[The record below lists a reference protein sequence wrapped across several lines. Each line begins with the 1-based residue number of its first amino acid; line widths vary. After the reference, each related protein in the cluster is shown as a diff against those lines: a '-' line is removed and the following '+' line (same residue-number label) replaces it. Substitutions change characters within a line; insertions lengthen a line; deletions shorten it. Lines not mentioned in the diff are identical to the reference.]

1 VWCREKD
8 LHSSKDGRDLYVGA
22 GKRIR
27 THKLMLYLR
36 CLCSKDSKDAFN
48 FLVKYLSTFGKDEA
62 SSAEAKEGAARA
74 AVDYIKAPDAFQVR
88 GLGSGSLIREE
99 TGSLGYGEGRSV
111 RPCRQTRRYLPGL
124 VTGFYFCSGGR

>member
-1 VWCREKD
+1 
-8 LHSSKDGRDLYVGA
+8 
-22 GKRIR
+22 
-27 THKLMLYLR
+27 MLYLR

-88 GLGSGSLIREE
+88 GLGSRNLKVRWFMER
-99 TGSLGYGEGRSV
+99 LV
-111 RPCRQTRRYLPGL
+111 RPCGQNRPNYESCGQ
-124 VTGFYFCSGGR
+124 